1 MNSIRLFHLFLV
13 LTVSFFQAPRLT
25 AQSDRGPALRNV
37 PVLIQNLADTKP
49 IKRQVERTFS
59 SEYFPTYSMAIDHV
73 QGMTRLP
80 DGRYVFSHSTNPNQ
94 KGLAV
99 FARHNADAV
108 YKPFSLNETQRQS
121 HPSAMQACGNIVAVP
136 TSDDVSSVH
145 FFDASDPD
153 NIIELTHLTVSYY
166 ESPSKPLNEGIDA
179 AGLVYSEV
187 DQVHYLTVSKGREQG
202 REDGPV
208 WLYKSNGLPLT
219 DPNCRFTYTDGN
231 WYFTTLTSASAFNLL
246 YDEDGSLYTAC
257 MYRTVPGGDERLRLS
272 KINYTANG
280 VSSVDQISDILLSES
295 GDPVSPS
302 PGFRW
307 GGGIGINGPNSIEV
321 FASARV
327 LTGGVGANHCV
338 IKIWKG
344 PGFLEDCRNFSDVS
358 WLTSHNAFSAPS
370 YGYPADNNQS
380 LDLNGQ
386 IAGGAR
392 AFTLEAWEKANLNA
406 PSGGPAYNNL
416 KDAMEAGKVYLL
428 NNPRRQPGVGGLLPG
443 VNWPNDLD
451 DNLPKARFAA
461 WLDTLGQYLLSN
473 PTEIVTLIL
482 EGDASFE
489 AYSNSLAELNGE
501 ILDLF
506 MNQSD
511 YDNLYFR
518 TLGDMRSSGRRLVVL
533 RDGETLDFNING
545 RSFQF
550 RNRFEKTVE
559 NETGLLPN
567 NQNSCAK
574 RSESAPLNTPERLVV
589 FNHWG
594 QTYHNVIV
602 RRWLDHCGGVD
613 IPNFLVVNNVTDG
626 SLGVQPMVAVNEFNR
641 RINDRVNINSA
652 RYRILVAGSV
662 WNITQQSDEDDA
674 NAVTSNNLAEWD
686 FILNSDKSYLIRLKD
701 TNRYLKAPQTGS
713 GNCEMTTDPDTE
725 RARWYVEPLQ
735 SGVIRL
741 FSQHSYTIGGRRA
754 IRQDGNGAAVKLS
767 DNLDFV
773 DINDQKFELLPV
785 SFLNATCKPATLV
798 LDVNGEAILLP
809 EAIKN
814 QVNYS
819 GVCQAEL
826 FVTADKDFFDCAD
839 VGTHQ
844 VTLTVSNGADLNTS
858 CTANVTVIDN
868 TQTIL
873 ECPSAQIIS
882 ANNIC
887 KGTVGSWSPTRLEDN
902 CAENLTVTQSPA
914 AIWALNGHNDSELV
928 TLTANDGHGNSS
940 QCSFTVTLKDNTG
953 PVITCKNA
961 TTHLDNSGVAVIGY
975 GLVYV
980 SGSDNC
986 GDVNLESISKTLFR
1000 CADLGPNTVT
1010 VTANDGNGN
1019 IGTCTSIVTV
1029 VDKVAPNVVC
1039 KTYNAY
1045 LDETGTTSILPSY
1058 VRQSSSDN
1066 CSEVN
1071 LVSVI
1076 PNTFNCSHLGENT
1089 VTLTVNDGNDN
1100 TATCNATVI
1109 VVDDIAP
1116 TVVCKPFTAYLDN
1129 LGAVNLTPNDVFQ
1142 SGADNCGTV
1151 NPASVAPN
1159 VLNCS
1164 NLGANTVTLTVNDGN
1179 NNTATCTA
1187 SVTVIDNIAPTV
1199 VCKPFTA
1206 YLDHLGTVNIVSND
1220 VFQSGADNC
1229 GTVNL
1234 ASVLPNTF
1242 NCSNLGS
1249 NTVTLT
1255 VNDGH
1260 NNATTCTATVTV
1272 VDNIAPTVVCKPFTA
1287 YLNNLGTVNFTPND
1301 VFQSGADNCGTVNPA
1316 SVLPNTFNC
1325 SNLGA
1330 NTVTLTVNDGNS
1342 NTTTCTATVTVVD
1355 NIAPTVVCKPFT
1367 AYLNNMGTVNFTPND
1382 VFQSGADNCGTVNL
1396 AAVLPNAFNCSN
1408 LGANMVTLTVNDGN
1422 SNTATCTATVT
1433 VVDNIAPTVFCKTFT
1448 AFLNAAGAVSITPA
1462 DVFQSGA
1469 DNCGSVNL
1477 GAVSPSSFTCAQL
1490 GSNPVT
1496 LTVNDG
1502 NGNGASCNTFVT
1514 VKDAIKPT
1522 MLCKN
1527 ATVYLNSAGLAT
1539 LTIAQVD
1546 NSSFDNCGITFMSLS
1561 QTQYSCAHLGQNTV
1575 TLGGMDQSQNRGQCT
1590 ATVTV
1595 LDAIVPVT
1603 KCKNITANLKVD
1615 GTVAVAIHATDNGS
1629 FDNCSFTQSLT
1640 PNTFGCGNV
1649 GPNNVTLRSTD
1660 VSGNTSTCT
1669 AIVTVKDV
1677 NAPNALCKNA
1687 TIYVNDSGNATLNTS
1702 HLNNGS
1708 SDACGIASMTLSKTQ
1723 FNCSDLPGSS
1733 QTVTLTLKDVNNN
1746 TSSCNA
1752 QVTTRDNI
1760 APTAFCENT
1769 TVELGENGMVTV
1781 YPQDLTLDSYDNCSG
1796 WSYSPAAK
1804 VYTSAN
1810 LGNNNLTITVKDWSG
1825 NGATCVSVITVLPNN
1840 GNNNLQQPVRGTEK
1854 GFGVGLELALFPNP
1868 TQGDATLAF
1877 ALPNE
1882 QPYQIRVFDV
1892 AGRMIFSHDG
1902 SGLEGENTL
1911 PIRLGGIAS
1920 GVYQLDFYSA
1930 GLKGRKRLVVME

>member
-13 LTVSFFQAPRLT
+13 LTVAFFQAPRLA
-25 AQSDRGPALRNV
+25 AQNDRGPALRNV

-59 SEYFPTYSMAIDHV
+59 PEYFPTYSMAIDHV

-99 FARHNADAV
+99 FARHHADAV

-145 FFDASDPD
+145 FFDASDPN

-166 ESPSKPLNEGIDA
+166 ESSSKPLNEGIDA

-443 VNWPNDLD
+443 VNWPNNLD

-533 RDGETLDFNING
+533 RDGETLDFNVNG

-641 RINDRVNINSA
+641 RINDRMNSNSA

-767 DNLDFV
+767 DNIDFV

-809 EAIKN
+809 EAIKD

-826 FVTADKDFFDCAD
+826 FVTADRDFFDCAD

-858 CTANVTVIDN
+858 CNAAVTVIDN

-873 ECPSAQIIS
+873 ECPGAQIIS
-882 ANNIC
+882 ANDIC

-902 CAENLTVTQSPA
+902 CVENLTVTQSPA

-1071 LVSVI
+1071 LVSVV

-1089 VTLTVNDGNDN
+1089 VTLTVNDGNGN
-1100 TATCNATVI
+1100 TATCTSTVTVI
-1109 VVDDIAP
+1109 DDVAP

-1129 LGAVNLTPNDVFQ
+1129 LGAANLTPNDVFQ

-1164 NLGANTVTLTVNDGN
+1164 NLGANIVTLTVNDGN

-1187 SVTVIDNIAPTV
+1187 SVTVIDNITPTV

-1206 YLDHLGTVNIVSND
+1206 YLDHLGAVSIVSNNI
-1220 VFQSGADNC
+1220 FQSGADNC
-1229 GTVNL
+1229 GTVNQQ
-1234 ASVLPNTF
+1234 SVLPNTF
-1242 NCSNLGS
+1242 NCSNLGA
-1249 NTVTLT
+1249 NIVTLT

-1260 NNATTCTATVTV
+1260 SNTASCNATVTV
-1272 VDNIAPTVVCKPFTA
+1272 VDNIAPTVVCK
-1287 YLNNLGTVNFTPND
+1287 
-1301 VFQSGADNCGTVNPA
+1301 
-1316 SVLPNTFNC
+1316 
-1325 SNLGA
+1325 
-1330 NTVTLTVNDGNS
+1330 
-1342 NTTTCTATVTVVD
+1342 
-1355 NIAPTVVCKPFT
+1355 
-1367 AYLNNMGTVNFTPND
+1367 
-1382 VFQSGADNCGTVNL
+1382 
-1396 AAVLPNAFNCSN
+1396 
-1408 LGANMVTLTVNDGN
+1408 
-1422 SNTATCTATVT
+1422 
-1433 VVDNIAPTVFCKTFT
+1433 TFT
-1448 AFLNAAGAVSITPA
+1448 ASLNAAGAVSITPA
-1462 DVFQSGA
+1462 DVFQSGT
-1469 DNCGSVNL
+1469 DNCGTVNL
-1477 GAVSPSSFTCAQL
+1477 SAVSPSSFTCAQL

-1502 NGNGASCNTFVT
+1502 HGNGASCNTFVT
-1514 VKDAIKPT
+1514 VNDVIKPT

-1527 ATVYLNSAGLAT
+1527 ATIYLNSAGQAT
-1539 LTIAQVD
+1539 LALAQVE
-1546 NSSFDNCGITFMSLS
+1546 NGSYDNCSITFMGLN

-1603 KCKNITANLKVD
+1603 KCKNITTNLKVD
-1615 GTVAVAIHATDNGS
+1615 GTASVNTNAIDNGS
-1629 FDNCSFTQSLT
+1629 FDNCTFTQSLT

-1660 VSGNTSTCT
+1660 ASGNTSTCT
-1669 AIVTVKDV
+1669 AIVTVKDI

-1687 TIYVNDSGNATLNTS
+1687 TIYLNDSGNATLNTS
-1702 HLNNGS
+1702 HVNNGS
-1708 SDACGIASMTLSKTQ
+1708 SDACGIATMTLSKTQ
-1723 FNCSDLPGSS
+1723 FNCSDIPGSS
-1733 QTVTLTLKDVNNN
+1733 QTVTLTLRDVNNN

-1781 YPQDLTLDSYDNCSG
+1781 YPQDLTLDSYDNCSV

-1804 VYTSAN
+1804 VYTTAN

-1825 NGATCVSVITVLPNN
+1825 NGATCVSVVTVLPNN
-1840 GNNNLQQPVRGTEK
+1840 GNNNLQQPVRGSEK
-1854 GFGVGLELALFPNP
+1854 GFGGVLELALFPNP

-1877 ALPNE
+1877 TLPNE
-1882 QPYQIRVFDV
+1882 QSYQIRVFDV

-1911 PIRLGGIAS
+1911 PIQLGGIAS

-1930 GLKGRKRLVVME
+1930 GLKGQKRLVVME